1 MYDHQKNHTFSQP
14 PFFCTLMG
22 DNMFFSPFLDLKRGH
37 RLYKFVTKNVGSN
50 VPASPRL
57 PRAIPFYLETV
68 FHFSRPNLLAVRL
81 NQDDVAYVKTKLP
94 QTTTTVSYTHL
105 TLPTIYSV

>member
-1 MYDHQKNHTFSQP
+1 MKDVRSPEKPHVFAT

-22 DNMFFSPFLDLKRGH
+22 DNMFFSPFLDHSRGH

-50 VPASPRL
+50 VPAHLRL
-57 PRAIPFYLETV
+57 PCARLIYLETV

-81 NQDDVAYVKTKLP
+81 NQDDVAYAKAKLP
-94 QTTTTVSYTHL
+94 QTTTTNYYFL
-105 TLPTIYSV
+105 LLI